1 MPVKIVCTCR
11 SQFWHFR
18 YLLWCTQKN
27 WFRVWWDSFS
37 VLLLLPSRINTI
49 SESESSSF
57 KKLKVERRSRLS
69 RPYHPSIILVD
80 IYSLYECFTT
90 NSCTNGTR
98 VYCMITPDNF
108 LSCACQ
114 HFRTLMLKK
123 KTAFSSLSQRYLNLH
138 LKISYLNE
146 NYLSCRFQH
155 VDKIKVNYISHT
167 LIPYCSE
174 CKTARYI
181 KFLNLKSLFW
191 CRSWSFLNK
200 CLCSLI
206 KSSSLSVSFAL
217 PRLTSR
223 GTFLFYF

>member
-1 MPVKIVCTCR
+1 MLVST
-11 SQFWHFR
+11 
-18 YLLWCTQKN
+18 
-27 WFRVWWDSFS
+27 
-37 VLLLLPSRINTI
+37 
-49 SESESSSF
+49 SE
-57 KKLKVERRSRLS
+57 
-69 RPYHPSIILVD
+69 H
-80 IYSLYECFTT
+80 LYW
-90 NSCTNGTR
+90 
-98 VYCMITPDNF
+98 
-108 LSCACQ
+108 
-114 HFRTLMLKK
+114 K

-146 NYLSCRFQH
+146 KYLSCRFQH

-191 CRSWSFLNK
+191 CRSGSFLKK

-217 PRLTSR
+217 HPALRAEVRFSFIFSLLRSR
-223 GTFLFYF
+223 SRHCHSRSWFYTYLEIQLFTTGTI